1 MKRTAPALG
10 LLVLAAFIVDLRLQP
25 GGERVTRSIDD
36 FVQFFAAATAAVSG
50 TVRARRERG
59 RVRLSWHLLA
69 AGTGCW
75 AVGQAIWTYYEV
87 IAATATPFPSLADA
101 GYLLLPVLAAVV
113 LPFAA
118 DGGTLPPSNA
128 QVSKLGPLTVVTYYM
143 AEPDGFH
150 VVMTVAK
157 TDGDASSVVRF
168 ADVLA
173 DGQQVVMSVPREAGK
188 ANLEVVVSR
197 QGQVLSVSG
206 PVGE

>member
-1 MKRTAPALG
+1 M
-10 LLVLAAFIVDLRLQP
+10 
-25 GGERVTRSIDD
+25 
-36 FVQFFAAATAAVSG
+36 
-50 TVRARRERG
+50 
-59 RVRLSWHLLA
+59 
-69 AGTGCW
+69 
-75 AVGQAIWTYYEV
+75 
-87 IAATATPFPSLADA
+87 
-101 GYLLLPVLAAVV
+101 LLPVLAAVV

-188 ANLEVVVSR
+188 ASLEVVVSR
-197 QGQVLSVSG
+197 QGQALSVSG